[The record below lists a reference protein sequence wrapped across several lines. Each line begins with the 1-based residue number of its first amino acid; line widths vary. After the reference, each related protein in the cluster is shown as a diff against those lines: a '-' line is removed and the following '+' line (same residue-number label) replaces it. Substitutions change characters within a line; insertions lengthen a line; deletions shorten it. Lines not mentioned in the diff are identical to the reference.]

1 MFVMRLSASGK
12 AFHFASFNQAQ
23 EVFIEGHVRAFAH
36 FGGVPRR
43 VRYDNLKTAVV
54 RLLKGRSRVETERFV
69 ALRSHY
75 LFDSFFCLPGVSGAH
90 EKGGVE
96 GEIGRFRRRHLVPV
110 PDVASLAELNVL
122 IEAGDVLDDERHV
135 DGRKLSV
142 GEHFALEVP
151 HLAAL
156 PAERF
161 TSELVLSCRVDTKS
175 RVCVRQNFY
184 SVPVTYAGQRV
195 TVRPGANAVTAH
207 EGTRVLASHDR
218 APGKG
223 REVLVL
229 DHYLETLSIKVGALA
244 GSSALHLAR
253 ASGRFSSTHDEFLAR
268 ARRTYGD
275 VEGTRAMIQVLLLE
289 RTMKPSAVR
298 EGMAR
303 CLRVGT
309 LDPALVAIEARR
321 SLEETHI
328 SVEIDSQLAPY
339 DREPPSVAHYDE
351 LLGMN

>member
-1 MFVMRLSASGK
+1 
-12 AFHFASFNQAQ
+12 
-23 EVFIEGHVRAFAH
+23 
-36 FGGVPRR
+36 
-43 VRYDNLKTAVV
+43 
-54 RLLKGRSRVETERFV
+54 
-69 ALRSHY
+69 
-75 LFDSFFCLPGVSGAH
+75 
-90 EKGGVE
+90 
-96 GEIGRFRRRHLVPV
+96 
-110 PDVASLAELNVL
+110 
-122 IEAGDVLDDERHV
+122 
-135 DGRKLSV
+135 
-142 GEHFALEVP
+142 
-151 HLAAL
+151 
-156 PAERF
+156 
-161 TSELVLSCRVDTKS
+161 
-175 RVCVRQNFY
+175 
-184 SVPVTYAGQRV
+184 
-195 TVRPGANAVTAH
+195 
-207 EGTRVLASHDR
+207 
-218 APGKG
+218 
-223 REVLVL
+223 
-229 DHYLETLSIKVGALA
+229 LETLSIKVGALA